1 MPRTTGGGRDSYRWA
16 MSRAWKRVTN
26 VSVHMPQ
33 ELLDAVDAAVET
45 GLATSRSDFVA
56 HSALLLLA
64 RVASGEGA
72 PPPPPTDSGGGKL
85 RLVSFTLPRG
95 VVERLRALVGV
106 EYATM
111 SEAVRAAVAYAVS
124 AMAPLI
130 GRSSRGDEG
139 DNVDGLLPGRSPVK
153 TMIVPEGELGWGEDE
168 LRRVAECVRTV
179 RTASVGE
186 TLYVV
191 DVECVRGH
199 G

>member
-1 MPRTTGGGRDSYRWA
+1 
-16 MSRAWKRVTN
+16 MSRAWKRVAS

-33 ELLDAVDAAVET
+33 ELLDAIDAAVGA
-45 GLATSRSDFVA
+45 GLAASRSDFVA
-56 HSALLLLA
+56 HAALLLLS
-64 RVASGEGA
+64 RVVSGEGA
-72 PPPPPTDSGGGKL
+72 PPPPPTDSGGKL
-85 RLVSFTLPRG
+85 KLVSFTLPRG

-124 AMAPLI
+124 ALAPLA
-130 GRSSRGDEG
+130 GVRGG
-139 DNVDGLLPGRSPVK
+139 DGDSVDGLLPGRPAVK

-168 LRRVAECVRTV
+168 LRRVASCVKTL